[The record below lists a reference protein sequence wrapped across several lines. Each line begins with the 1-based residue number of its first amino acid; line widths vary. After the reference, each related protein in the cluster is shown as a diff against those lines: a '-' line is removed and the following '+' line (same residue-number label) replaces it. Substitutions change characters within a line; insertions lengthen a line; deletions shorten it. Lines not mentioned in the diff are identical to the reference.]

1 MMKTKLFV
9 LALMLLIG
17 GVVVGSCSKNDD
29 DKDQPNNLVL
39 NSFNEMFPGASQVS
53 WDMDDGYYVADFYN
67 AQFNAEAWFNTAGSW
82 LLTETEL
89 SLDALPAAVMDNFNK
104 SIYYNWEIDEVSK
117 IERAGIKEPT
127 YTIEV
132 QLGDTEMKL
141 VYNMAGELISEI
153 NDSDNTNTGTPPVV
167 IPEAVQSYINA
178 NYSGATILYFDNE
191 RNIFEVDILHQGNQ
205 IELLFDNKTYLWIES
220 NREVILSETPLAV
233 QNAFK
238 ESIYANKPIEEIEE
252 ITRASGVIYEF
263 ELKDGKHDIM
273 VVFNSAGVI
282 VAK

>member
-1 MMKTKLFV
+1 MV
-9 LALMLLIG
+9 I
-17 GVVVGSCSKNDD
+17 
-29 DKDQPNNLVL
+29 
-39 NSFNEMFPGASQVS
+39 
-53 WDMDDGYYVADFYN
+53 
-67 AQFNAEAWFNTAGSW
+67 
-82 LLTETEL
+82 TETEL
-89 SLDALPAAVMDNFNK
+89 SLNALPAAVMDNFNK

-191 RNIFEVDILHQGNQ
+191 RNVFEVDILHQGKQ

-220 NREVILSETPLAV
+220 NREVMLTETPLAV

-238 ESIYANKPIEEIEE
+238 ESIYASKPIEEIEE